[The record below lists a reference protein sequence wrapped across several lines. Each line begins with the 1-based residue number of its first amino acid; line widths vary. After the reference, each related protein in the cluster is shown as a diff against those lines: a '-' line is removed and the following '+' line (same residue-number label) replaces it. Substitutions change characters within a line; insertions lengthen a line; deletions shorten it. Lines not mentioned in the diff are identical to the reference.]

1 MIEVRN
7 MVEIDV
13 DLSPE
18 VIKFCKNLPKKYN
31 LETLGETIDKLCE
44 LCKDKIDSV

>member
-1 MIEVRN
+1 

-18 VIKFCKNLPKKYN
+18 VMAFCKELQKKYK
-31 LETLGETIDKLCE
+31 LKTLGEAIDKLCE
-44 LCKDKIDSV
+44 LCADKVERL